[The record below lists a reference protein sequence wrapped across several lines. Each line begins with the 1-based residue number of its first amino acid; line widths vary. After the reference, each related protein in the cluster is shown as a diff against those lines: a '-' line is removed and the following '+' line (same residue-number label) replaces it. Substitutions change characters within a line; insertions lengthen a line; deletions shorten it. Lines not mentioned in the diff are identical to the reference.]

1 MAPRSFRAN
10 AAFNLAGGGLML
22 IYTLLLPGILSR
34 AMTTESL
41 GAYILGLQFVPFLM
55 LLSAPIQQP
64 LAPRFARF
72 NVDGTASDCDNLVR
86 TSSRLLV
93 AAAILAIF
101 VSIAAS
107 RLLPV
112 MLGWQADFAAVAS
125 GSIVILGIAA
135 ALSFPVFIISSYA
148 AGQQNFLWDNLL
160 KCAGPYAGLML
171 VAIGILVSSKL
182 GVLFTPQH
190 IAYLFAAATV
200 IISLLIGALGMRFI
214 PLKVSIF
221 GKVEPGS
228 IYTHIGAARGVLW
241 WHLCALLSVSAAPF
255 IVSSIEPAKVAAFSV
270 SASLM
275 NVIAGLTNA
284 LAGPFSVKMGQHA
297 NSDVSSRT
305 DIFLRLQRPFQAFL
319 VGSTCILLLLP
330 ISLFEIWVGGELARQ
345 ITVLILPLALANLVR
360 QVTGPY
366 TIALLGLGLQN
377 KLWLSPAI
385 EAVCSI
391 LFGSILGSY
400 FGAIGVAYGVLI
412 AASLRL
418 VFTAIHDFPMT
429 RSALQLTLMDVLFP
443 YNLHIF
449 KSKK

>member
-1 MAPRSFRAN
+1 
-10 AAFNLAGGGLML
+10 ML

-55 LLSAPIQQP
+55 LLSSPIQQS
-64 LAPRFARF
+64 LAPSFARI
-72 NVDGTASDCDNLVR
+72 NIDGTVSDRDNLVR
-86 TSSRLLV
+86 TSGRLLV
-93 AAAILAIF
+93 AAALLAIF

-107 RLLPV
+107 QLLPV
-112 MLGWQADFAAVAS
+112 MLGWQAEFAAVAS
-125 GSIVILGIAA
+125 GSIVTLGIAA
-135 ALSFPVFIISSYA
+135 AISFPVFIVTSFA

-160 KCAGPYAGLML
+160 KCTGPYAGLAL
-171 VAIGILVSSKL
+171 VSTWMLVSSKL
-182 GVLFTPQH
+182 GVQFTPQH

-200 IISLLIGALGMRFI
+200 TVSLLIGVLGIRFI
-214 PLKVSIF
+214 PLKVSMF

-241 WHLCALLSVSAAPF
+241 WHLCALLSVSVAPF
-255 IVSSIEPAKVAAFSV
+255 IVSSIDPAKVAAFSV

-275 NVIAGLTNA
+275 NVIAGLINA
-284 LAGPFSVKMGQHA
+284 LAGPFSVRMGQHA
-297 NSDVSSRT
+297 NSDVYSRT
-305 DIFLRLQRPFQAFL
+305 RIFLRLQRPFQAFL
-319 VGSTCILLLLP
+319 IGSTCILLVLP
-330 ISLFEIWVGGELARQ
+330 VSLFEIWVGGELAQQ
-345 ITVLILPLALANLVR
+345 IPTLILPLALANLVR

-385 EAVCSI
+385 EAVGSI
-391 LFGSILGSY
+391 LLGSILGSY

-412 AASLRL
+412 AALLRL

-443 YNLHIF
+443 YNLRIF